1 MSPFT
6 KRDGLSVIIMP
17 AVIVSDVIP
26 GFKVSY
32 LDISKV
38 FEMRRDSLTP
48 GLDAKMRSTS
58 LVSPAKLASR
68 VSVEA
73 PVRKAFDRA
82 TGQSTLA

>member
-6 KRDGLSVIIMP
+6 KRIVLSVIIMP
-17 AVIVSDVIP
+17 AVIVSDAIP

-32 LDISKV
+32 LDISNV
-38 FEMRRDSLTP
+38 FEIRRDSLTP
-48 GLDAKMRSTS
+48 ELDAKMRSTS
-58 LVSPAKLASR
+58 LVLPAKLALR

-82 TGQSTLA
+82 TGQSTWA